1 MARILPTI
9 GERDLERELL
19 RKAAVALRES
29 STRCRDCGRTPLTGE
44 RVHVYSRGH
53 RVCELCRPLR
63 REPPERAERVR
74 GSESVPTVRVQVAAR

>member
-1 MARILPTI
+1 MARSTATI

-29 STRCRDCGRTPLTGE
+29 STRCRDCGRTPLVGE
-44 RVHVYSRGH
+44 RVHVYTRGH

-63 REPPERAERVR
+63 REAPERSVTVR
-74 GSESVPTVRVQVAAR
+74 GGGAAATVRVQALGR